1 VLGYVFWHRPT
12 TDVGRPEY
20 EELLREFH
28 RRLADARL
36 PDVVATA
43 SLRVDPLPWWP
54 SGGYEDWY
62 LVRNYAA
69 LGLLNALAVRAAQGG
84 AHDAIA
90 QRAGSGTGG
99 LYAAVAGEPVAP
111 ATSGWAAW
119 FDKPAGLS
127 APELAALRPAGVTW
141 QRQMVLGP
149 APEYRV
155 TSAERPAF
163 EPRLDTL
170 VVPLRPV

>member
-1 VLGYVFWHRPT
+1 
-12 TDVGRPEY
+12 
-20 EELLREFH
+20 
-28 RRLADARL
+28 
-36 PDVVATA
+36 
-43 SLRVDPLPWWP
+43 
-54 SGGYEDWY
+54 
-62 LVRNYAA
+62 VRNYAA

-84 AHDAIA
+84 AHDAVA

-127 APELAALRPAGVTW
+127 TPQLATLRPAGVTW

-163 EPRLDTL
+163 EPRLDA
-170 VVPLRPV
+170 VVVELRPV